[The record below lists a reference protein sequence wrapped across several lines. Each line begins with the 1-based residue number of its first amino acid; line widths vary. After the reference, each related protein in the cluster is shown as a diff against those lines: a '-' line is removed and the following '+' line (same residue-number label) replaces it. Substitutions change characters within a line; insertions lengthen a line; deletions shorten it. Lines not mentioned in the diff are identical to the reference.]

1 MTFCPL
7 DVHSSIERRCAAA
20 RSGRLQPYSDMMR
33 ANILDV
39 VTSMFPR
46 FAARRGQEVVVRD
59 VDEFVRNFGATRAQ
73 FMHISTEFVRFS
85 EGRFDDPVTRT
96 LLEYEWTLFAVEV
109 SDSHVIPPP
118 ADRTARSLADIRLNP
133 TLQLIAV
140 PFDLDVADATAEQMA
155 REDRSPFIYA
165 VYRTHDHVVVT
176 QSLSEIDVGALRKM
190 AGETDQTGSD
200 DRTAWISDVLQ
211 LGLAVVHHT

>member
-1 MTFCPL
+1 
-7 DVHSSIERRCAAA
+7 
-20 RSGRLQPYSDMMR
+20 MMR

-46 FAARRGQEVVVRD
+46 FAARRGQEAVVRD

-109 SDSHVIPPP
+109 SDSHVAPPP
-118 ADRTARSLADIRLNP
+118 ADRTAKSLADIRLNP

-140 PFDLDVADATAEQMA
+140 PFDIDVADVTAERMA

-176 QSLSEIDVGALRKM
+176 QSLSEIDVGVLREM
-190 AGETDQTGSD
+190 AGETDQTGSE
-200 DRTAWISDVLQ
+200 DRTAWISDALQ
-211 LGLAVVHHT
+211 LGLAVVHHI

>member
-20 RSGRLQPYSDMMR
+20 RSGRLQPYGDMMR
-33 ANILDV
+33 ANVLDV

-46 FAARRGQEVVVRD
+46 FAARRGQEAVVQD
-59 VDEFVRNFGATRAQ
+59 VDEFVRNFGARRAQ

-109 SDSHVIPPP
+109 SDSHVVSPP
-118 ADRTARSLADIRLNP
+118 DRTARSLADIRLNP
-133 TLQLIAV
+133 TLQLVAV
-140 PFDLDVADATAEQMA
+140 PFDLDVAEGTAERMA

-176 QSLSEIDVGALRKM
+176 QSLSEIDVGALREM
-190 AGETDQTGSD
+190 AGETSKTRSD
-200 DRTAWISDVLQ
+200 DRTAWISDALQ
-211 LGLAVVHHT
+211 LGLAVAHHT

>member
-20 RSGRLQPYSDMMR
+20 RDGRLQPYSDMMR
-33 ANILDV
+33 ANVLDV

-46 FAARRGQEVVVRD
+46 FAARRGQEAVARD

-85 EGRFDDPVTRT
+85 EGRFDDPVERT
-96 LLEYEWTLFAVEV
+96 LLEYEWMLFAVEI
-109 SDSHVIPPP
+109 SESHVASPPV
-118 ADRTARSLADIRLNP
+118 DRTAKSLADIRLNP

-140 PFDLDVADATAEQMA
+140 PFDLEVTEAVAERMA
-155 REDRSPFIYA
+155 CEGGSPFIYA

-176 QSLSEIDVGALRKM
+176 QSLSEIDVGVLREM
-190 AGETDQTGSD
+190 ADETSPTGCD
-200 DRTAWISDVLQ
+200 DRTAWISDALQ
-211 LGLAVVHHT
+211 LGLAVAHHT